1 MAGIV
6 LVKLGGS
13 LITEKAQGGGVRT
26 EVLRRLAGE
35 IARAATDLPQKLI
48 VGHGSGSYGH
58 VAAAEAGIARGLTFP
73 EQRRGVSAT
82 QQRAAELHALVVG
95 ELLAAGAVPFSL
107 APSSA
112 CLAASGKVVTWTSPP
127 LLRAL
132 DQGFLPVVY
141 GDVVMDSE
149 QGVAICSTE
158 QALLALARGLK
169 GHTVARTVWLGET
182 AGIYDEQ
189 GETIPELSASS
200 ITGHARALGEA
211 AGTDVTGG
219 IRHRLETVFAL
230 AELGIPSLLCDGR
243 VPGLLE
249 LAIRG
254 EEVPGTRIA
263 YKPGKPRVQ
272 PGSGSF

>member
-1 MAGIV
+1 MAEIV
-6 LVKLGGS
+6 LLKLGGS
-13 LITEKAQGGGVRT
+13 LITEKAQGGGVRND
-26 EVLRRLAGE
+26 VLRRLAGE
-35 IARAATDLPQKLI
+35 IARAAAAIPERLI

-58 VAAAEAGIARGLTFP
+58 VAAAEAGIARGLTAP
-73 EQRRGVSAT
+73 EQLCGVAAT
-82 QQRAAELHALVVG
+82 QQKAAELHALVAG
-95 ELLAAGAVPFSL
+95 ELLAAGAAPFSL

-112 CLAASGKVVTWTSPP
+112 CLAAGGKVATWPSPP

-132 DQGFLPVVY
+132 DQGFLPVAY

-158 QALLALARGLK
+158 QALLALARGLD
-169 GHTVARTVWLGET
+169 GHTVARAIWLGET
-182 AGIYDEQ
+182 AGIYDER
-189 GETIPELSASS
+189 GETIPELSAGS
-200 ITGHARALGEA
+200 IAGHAGALGEA

-219 IRHRLETVFAL
+219 IRHRLEAVFAL

-249 LAIRG
+249 RALRG
-254 EEVPGTRIA
+254 EKVPGTRIA
-263 YKPGKPRVQ
+263 YKPGKPRAQ